1 MPSNQKVLVAS
12 SLHPWDDP
20 RIFYKQCHS
29 LNKFYKITLIAVAE
43 KKSFQI
49 NNIQVIGLPKPRSI
63 INRLKNGLKIIK
75 ELFYGKYAILHF
87 HDPELLWV
95 GFTAK
100 LLGRKVIFDIHENIL
115 GIVQIRNWIPRIIK
129 KSLGNFML
137 FIENISQEIFDG
149 IILSEKSYLKY
160 FKNNINTITIQ
171 NFVKIE
177 PDKTVKNKL
186 QDHTIIYV
194 GAVTYS
200 RGIYDLV
207 EAVIELQKKD
217 PSVKLIIIGR
227 MQDQDFEKKLNQ
239 KIKSALFPENIQLLG
254 HINFLIMKKFISI
267 ASVGIIPLHPNDNYL
282 YSYPTK
288 IFDYMNWGLPYVYSN
303 LPYWKKTFG
312 DKCGGISFEAC
323 NKIDL
328 IEKIERILYNN
339 KLWHELALD
348 CRKNVHRFNWKTE
361 EKKLLYLYKNIL
373 VKD

>member
-1 MPSNQKVLVAS
+1 MPSNPKVLVAS

-49 NNIQVIGLPKPRSI
+49 NNIQVIGLTKPTSI

-137 FIENISQEIFDG
+137 FFENIAQEIFDG

-160 FKNNINTITIQ
+160 FKNNISTIIIQ

-177 PDKTVKNKL
+177 PHKTVKNKL
-186 QDHTIIYV
+186 QDLLVII
-194 GAVTYS
+194 
-200 RGIYDLV
+200 
-207 EAVIELQKKD
+207 
-217 PSVKLIIIGR
+217 
-227 MQDQDFEKKLNQ
+227 
-239 KIKSALFPENIQLLG
+239 
-254 HINFLIMKKFISI
+254 
-267 ASVGIIPLHPNDNYL
+267 
-282 YSYPTK
+282 
-288 IFDYMNWGLPYVYSN
+288 
-303 LPYWKKTFG
+303 
-312 DKCGGISFEAC
+312 
-323 NKIDL
+323 
-328 IEKIERILYNN
+328 
-339 KLWHELALD
+339 
-348 CRKNVHRFNWKTE
+348 
-361 EKKLLYLYKNIL
+361 
-373 VKD
+373 